1 MSAAHRSFTLT
12 RDLAAC
18 PAEVFACWAEAEKKR
33 AWFVDSDGPGWE
45 TRAYA
50 LDFRVGGTETGSFEL
65 KEGPGAGVHENATT
79 FLVIEPERRIDFAC
93 TMAMNGRVHSAS
105 LATVTFE
112 ETGDGTRLVFTET
125 LGGDRRERWGQ
136 GPEGR
141 LGGAARSPQNQ
152 SEEGKRRWLT

>member
-79 FLVIEPERRIDFAC
+79 FLVIEPERRIDFAY

-125 LGGDRRERWGQ
+125 LAEIGESDGVNGRRGGW
-136 GPEGR
+136 EGL
-141 LGGAARSPQNQ
+141 LGHLETCLNG
-152 SEEGKRRWLT
+152 EVTDG

>member
-79 FLVIEPERRIDFAC
+79 LLVIEPERRIDFAY

-125 LGGDRRERWGQ
+125 LAEIGESDGVNGRRGGW
-136 GPEGR
+136 EGL
-141 LGGAARSPQNQ
+141 LGHLETCLNG
-152 SEEGKRRWLT
+152 EMTDG

>member
-33 AWFVDSDGPGWE
+33 AWFVHSDGPGWE

-79 FLVIEPERRIDFAC
+79 LLVIEPERRIDFAY

-125 LGGDRRERWGQ
+125 LAEIGESDGVNGRRGGW
-136 GPEGR
+136 EGL
-141 LGGAARSPQNQ
+141 LGHLETCLNG
-152 SEEGKRRWLT
+152 EMTDG

>member
-79 FLVIEPERRIDFAC
+79 FLVIEPERRIDFAY

-125 LGGDRRERWGQ
+125 MAEIGESDGVNGRRGGWEGLLGHLETCLNGEMTDG
-136 GPEGR
+136 
-141 LGGAARSPQNQ
+141 
-152 SEEGKRRWLT
+152 

>member
-79 FLVIEPERRIDFAC
+79 FLVIEPERRIDFAY

-125 LGGDRRERWGQ
+125 LAEIGESDGVNGRRGGW
-136 GPEGR
+136 EGL
-141 LGGAARSPQNQ
+141 LGHLETCLNG
-152 SEEGKRRWLT
+152 EMTDG

>member
-65 KEGPGAGVHENATT
+65 KKGPGAGVHENATT
-79 FLVIEPERRIDFAC
+79 FLVIEPERRIDFAY

-112 ETGDGTRLVFTET
+112 ETGGGTRLVFTET
-125 LGGDRRERWGQ
+125 LAEIGESDGVNGRRGGW
-136 GPEGR
+136 EGL
-141 LGGAARSPQNQ
+141 LGHLETCLNG
-152 SEEGKRRWLT
+152 EVTDG